1 MSKKTKPKPEVHKY
15 QAEMQKLLEILVH
28 SLYTEREIFLRE
40 LVSNASD
47 ALSKVQLITL
57 TEGKV
62 LDKDAELNI
71 KILFDEE
78 KKQIVIEDSG
88 CGMSKNELL
97 ENLGTIAN
105 SGTLKFLEQTQSENK
120 SAENLI
126 GQFGVGFYSVFMV
139 ADRVELIS
147 RSWQVD
153 SEAWQWSSDGGG
165 QYEIIP
171 VEYKNRGT
179 RITLFLKEDAK
190 EFCNDFRIESIIKKY
205 SNYLPFPV
213 KIKDK
218 IVNQVKAIWTQSKSE
233 VKSEEYKEFYK
244 QISHSQIDPL
254 HYLHFNIDAPIQYYA
269 LLYFPESV
277 GNEVLYSRE
286 SKDVALYAQK
296 VMIQSNNTN
305 LFPPYLRFVQGVVDS
320 EDIPLNVSRE
330 SVQKNALIEKI
341 KSSLTLR
348 VLKEL
353 QFLADQNV
361 EKYRKIWEQY
371 GTMIKEGISADFK
384 NKNRLMD
391 LLRFNSSVSE
401 NSIPDV
407 SLKDYVSR
415 MREEQK
421 DIFYVTGGSRE
432 AILHNPNLEYFR
444 KQNLEVL
451 FMTDQI
457 DDFMV
462 TDLREYDSKKLK
474 NISQEDIEGINENDI
489 SNNKS
494 PLSKEE
500 KNDIL
505 SFFEN
510 QLKDRVTAISDSKR
524 LVDSPCSLVTPK
536 DGMTAQ
542 MEKMMKVMDQK
553 FKGEKRNLEV
563 NLNHPIIR
571 NLSEILQKDKNNSF
585 LKDSVEQLYENS
597 LLVEGLLENPVKIL
611 SRFQD
616 FMVSASAYELDKF
629 SKKSKK

>member
-1 MSKKTKPKPEVHKY
+1 MSKKIKQKSEIHEY

-57 TEGKV
+57 TEKKV
-62 LDKDAELNI
+62 LDKDTDLQI
-71 KILFDEE
+71 KISYDEE
-78 KKQIVIEDSG
+78 KRHIVIEDSG
-88 CGMSKNELL
+88 CGMSKDELL

-105 SGTLKFLEQTQSENK
+105 SGTLKFLQQAQSENK

-126 GQFGVGFYSVFMV
+126 GQFGVGFYSAFMV

-147 RSWQVD
+147 RSWHDD
-153 SEAWQWSSDGGG
+153 SKAWQWSSDGGG
-165 QYEIIP
+165 QYEISP
-171 VEYKNRGT
+171 VDYKKRGT
-179 RITLFLKEDAK
+179 RVTVFLKEDAK

-205 SNYLPFPV
+205 SNYLPYPV

-233 VKSEEYKEFYK
+233 IKPDEYKEFYK
-244 QISHSQIDPL
+244 QISQSQTDPL
-254 HYLHFNIDAPIQYYA
+254 HHLHFNIDAPIQYYA
-269 LLYFPESV
+269 LLYLPESV

-286 SKDVALYAQK
+286 SKNVALYAQK
-296 VMIQSNNTN
+296 ILIQSDNTN
-305 LFPPYLRFVQGVVDS
+305 LLPPYLRFVQGIVDS

-330 SVQKNALIEKI
+330 SIQKNALIEKI

-361 EKYRKIWEQY
+361 DKFRKIWEPY
-371 GTMIKEGISADFK
+371 GTMIKEGISSDFK
-384 NKNRLMD
+384 NKGRLME

-401 NSIPDV
+401 DSTPDV
-407 SLKDYVSR
+407 SLKDYKSR
-415 MREEQK
+415 MREGQN

-462 TDLREYDSKKLK
+462 TDLREYDGKKLK

-489 SNNKS
+489 SNAES
-494 PLSKEE
+494 PLTKEE
-500 KNDIL
+500 KNDML

-510 QLKDRVTAISDSKR
+510 QLKDRVSSVSDSKR

-563 NLNHPIIR
+563 NLNHPIIQ

-597 LLVEGLLENPVKIL
+597 LLVEGLLDNPVRIL
-611 SRFQD
+611 SRFQN
-616 FMVSASAYELDKF
+616 FMVSASSYELEKF
-629 SKKSKK
+629 SKNSKK